1 MTAGSLFKL
10 RVVEPILD
18 LLRQG
23 VTADKISLSIALGIT
38 LGVIPILGS
47 TTLLCFVMAAVLRLN
62 LPAIQLINYLVYPLQ
77 LVLLIP
83 FMKMGQWLFREKP
96 TTLTLAQILN
106 LTRQNVWHAIAALW
120 TVTMHA
126 LVVWL
131 VLGSLAAPI
140 LYWMLAGVLRR
151 LDPSPQVEPA

>member
-1 MTAGSLFKL
+1 MIGAGFFKRRL
-10 RVVEPILD
+10 VDPILD

-23 VTADKISLSIALGIT
+23 ITADKIAMSIAFGIT

-47 TTLLCFVMAAVLRLN
+47 TTLLCFAAAAILRLN

-83 FMKMGQWLFREKP
+83 FMKMGQWLFGEKP
-96 TTLTLAQILN
+96 TTLTVAQILSM
-106 LTRQNVWHAIAALW
+106 TRQGVWTAIGALW

-131 VLGSLAAPI
+131 VLGSLTSPI
-140 LYWMLAGVLRR
+140 LYWMLANVLKR
-151 LDPSPQVEPA
+151 LDSSPQVEPA